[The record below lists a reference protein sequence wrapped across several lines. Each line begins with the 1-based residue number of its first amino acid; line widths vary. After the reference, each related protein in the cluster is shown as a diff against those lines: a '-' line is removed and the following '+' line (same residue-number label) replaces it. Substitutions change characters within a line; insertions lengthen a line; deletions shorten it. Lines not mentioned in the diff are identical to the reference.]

1 MRRGLRVFICVSVV
15 FIVFLLSAV
24 GCYEPSSNK
33 ATAFNIN
40 GHYREI
46 DDAQAREIES
56 GLIDKLV
63 DEGLTNYTVYDSS
76 ELTEEILG
84 NRVGKTIIE
93 RCFSL
98 VTSKAGDAKI
108 LNSADP
114 DFSYISYRSYAEEE
128 IREGTV
134 MLSFMVYNP
143 ENNYTDDI
151 EERYDFVL
159 TREFED

>member
-33 ATAFNIN
+33 ATVFNIN
-40 GHYREI
+40 GHYRK
-46 DDAQAREIES
+46 IEN

-63 DEGLTNYTVYDSS
+63 DEGLTNYTVCDSS
-76 ELTEEILG
+76 ELTEKILG

-98 VTSKAGDAKI
+98 ITSEAGDAQI

-114 DFSYISYRSYAEEE
+114 DFSYISYRSYTEKE

-151 EERYDFVL
+151 TERYDFVL

>member
-1 MRRGLRVFICVSVV
+1 MRRGLRVFICISVV
-15 FIVFLLSAV
+15 FIVFFLSAV

-33 ATAFNIN
+33 AVAFNIN
-40 GHYREI
+40 GHYKEI
-46 DDAQAREIES
+46 NDAQIQEIEN
-56 GLIDKLV
+56 GLIDKLA

-76 ELTEEILG
+76 ELTEEVLG
-84 NRVGKTIIE
+84 NRAGKTVIE

-98 VTSKAGDAKI
+98 ITSEEGDAQI

-114 DFSYISYRSYAEEE
+114 DFSYISYRSYTEKE

-151 EERYDFVL
+151 AERYDFVL